1 MIKID
6 KRAVQIEG
14 KASQVLLE
22 LAILI
27 REIRDMLDDEAID
40 VAIEVSKD
48 KKVLDLLKVMVF
60 DGSEMSALEMLLAK
74 LELAKA
80 LDEEE
85 EEDE

>member
-40 VAIEVSKD
+40 VAIEVSTS

-60 DGSEMSALEMLLAK
+60 DGSKMSPLDSLLEELEALGDDNK
-74 LELAKA
+74 S
-80 LDEEE
+80 
-85 EEDE
+85 

>member
-48 KKVLDLLKVMVF
+48 KKVLDLLKTMVF

>member
-40 VAIEVSKD
+40 VAVEVSKE
-48 KKVLDLLKVMVF
+48 KKVLDLLMLMVF
-60 DGSEMSALEMLLAK
+60 DGSEMSALETLLAK

-80 LDEEE
+80 LGEEE